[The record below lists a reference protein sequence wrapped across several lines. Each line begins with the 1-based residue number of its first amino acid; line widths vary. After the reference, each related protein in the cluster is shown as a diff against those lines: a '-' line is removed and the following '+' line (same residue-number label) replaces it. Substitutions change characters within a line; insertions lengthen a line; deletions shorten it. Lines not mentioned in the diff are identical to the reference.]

1 MTMRL
6 WALCCRESTS
16 VSVKS
21 LAKQELKMPSS
32 SSESRCSAVTAHA
45 YRVRRRRRDR
55 MFGRLGA
62 LIVLAAFIGACT
74 PCRNAPPNGWK
85 REVRQ
90 LGNKVTIDVYTR

>member
-1 MTMRL
+1 
-6 WALCCRESTS
+6 
-16 VSVKS
+16 
-21 LAKQELKMPSS
+21 
-32 SSESRCSAVTAHA
+32 
-45 YRVRRRRRDR
+45 

-62 LIVLAAFIGACT
+62 LIVLAALIGACT